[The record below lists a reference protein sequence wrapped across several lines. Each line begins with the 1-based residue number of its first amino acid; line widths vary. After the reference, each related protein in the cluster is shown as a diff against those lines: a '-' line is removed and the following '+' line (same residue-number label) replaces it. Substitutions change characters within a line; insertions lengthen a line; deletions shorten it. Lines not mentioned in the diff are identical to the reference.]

1 MRAPQIIINRN
12 DIRRSAIAHTGCQSA
27 EPKHTFGAADV
38 VDYSSALHGTKQQNS
53 KQQRSSTESRKRNEK
68 RTTHIAQ
75 R

>member
-38 VDYSSALHGTKQQNS
+38 VDYSSALHGTKQQ
-53 KQQRSSTESRKRNEK
+53 RSSTESRKRNEK

>member
-53 KQQRSSTESRKRNEK
+53 KQQRRKRNEK